1 MRRSGGEAP
10 AETET
15 LQRSDNKE
23 FMTKAEYNRWLVRQ
37 QNAKMAE
44 ETRQMAK
51 EGEDIIKERQRTHTA
66 QGLSRQQAAMVQMK
80 RASESLEAHRQQN
93 LTHGRKVYEEV
104 AGWRNGA
111 RQIKDDYATHGRN
124 VMAQTKADNKTGAA
138 IAEHMEHKKKQAAD
152 TRADDQKK
160 QQELER
166 LKKEREASVSAMAA
180 SVKAAT
186 SDAVIDASK
195 RIFYEQ
201 RLKSAKETKTQSA
214 AAAKERTERK
224 AAWSVHQQK
233 RRNKAKTARTL
244 AKTARDN
251 MASQKAAA
259 AVTMRSAKQSL
270 ASQHKERMQQDYLN
284 KAAAVKQVIA
294 DSIYN
299 ENDALGSPGSPKAS
313 PPKATGTSGRG
324 SPTGEKNRQGDAPE

>member
-186 SDAVIDASK
+186 SDAVIDASSK
-195 RIFYEQ
+195 RSSRGGAREEEEARGAGWEGRWGGGGVDLAFKDGSSSGISSFLSVRFW
-201 RLKSAKETKTQSA
+201 RLFPS
-214 AAAKERTERK
+214 
-224 AAWSVHQQK
+224 
-233 RRNKAKTARTL
+233 
-244 AKTARDN
+244 
-251 MASQKAAA
+251 
-259 AVTMRSAKQSL
+259 SL
-270 ASQHKERMQQDYLN
+270 
-284 KAAAVKQVIA
+284 
-294 DSIYN
+294 
-299 ENDALGSPGSPKAS
+299 
-313 PPKATGTSGRG
+313 
-324 SPTGEKNRQGDAPE
+324 

>member
-1 MRRSGGEAP
+1 MSRRGEAAQP
-10 AETET
+10 KEEEMQPRAEG
-15 LQRSDNKE
+15 KE

-152 TRADDQKK
+152 TRADDDHGRARTVSIITIDEEHVHGAGAAAPRGGGPFHRRARGQGSRRRIVPRSPPRARRGR
-160 QQELER
+160 QGEVGQVERQARDRPALQTSRHASTAPER
-166 LKKEREASVSAMAA
+166 L
-180 SVKAAT
+180 
-186 SDAVIDASK
+186 
-195 RIFYEQ
+195 
-201 RLKSAKETKTQSA
+201 
-214 AAAKERTERK
+214 RK
-224 AAWSVHQQK
+224 VHQ
-233 RRNKAKTARTL
+233 
-244 AKTARDN
+244 
-251 MASQKAAA
+251 AS
-259 AVTMRSAKQSL
+259 
-270 ASQHKERMQQDYLN
+270 
-284 KAAAVKQVIA
+284 
-294 DSIYN
+294 
-299 ENDALGSPGSPKAS
+299 
-313 PPKATGTSGRG
+313 RG
-324 SPTGEKNRQGDAPE
+324 